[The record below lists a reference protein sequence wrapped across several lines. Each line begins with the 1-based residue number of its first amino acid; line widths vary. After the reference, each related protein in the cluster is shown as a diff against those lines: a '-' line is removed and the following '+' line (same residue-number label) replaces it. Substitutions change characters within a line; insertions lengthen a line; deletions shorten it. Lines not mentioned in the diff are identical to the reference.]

1 MKKLIIPF
9 LALLTVLCG
18 VLLASCS
25 RSETDGNGFGY
36 VPLSDGGYGVYA
48 VEKMS
53 GDIVIPSEYKGT
65 AVTRIEEDFFR
76 DGTSSGE
83 IRVTVPEGV
92 KCVNDNAFAN
102 CVQLISVTLPSTLT
116 EIGDKAFYGCYLLE
130 NIELPNG
137 GGIETVGTE
146 AFFNTAITS
155 FPMSHTVKSIG
166 VGAFNHCLRLKSI
179 DISGVK
185 GEMLGKEAFSGCYSL
200 EKVTFGDGLER
211 IANGT
216 FSSCYSLKSIAVP
229 DSVRYIDGGAFAY
242 CCSLRWVE
250 ISPEAYLECIGED
263 AFGACALLTFT
274 LPMGLRDNYPDNEYF
289 SNCPDLREVINY
301 SDCDVKLSEWV
312 REKSGEYAQSD
323 FKLDEDGFITYMN
336 GGVCELVGY
345 IGHAEA
351 IVVPDRVQ
359 RIKRGAFLGSQGTSD
374 IVIPDSV
381 TDIEPSAFGA
391 VTALTD
397 INVSEGNTA
406 FSSIDGVLY
415 SEDGTVL
422 IAYPCGRLELSY
434 TVPDSVTAI
443 GDYAFYGSGVL
454 DVVIPDTVTLISE
467 KAFEG
472 ALYFQ
477 PDGEGGRKT
486 A

>member
-1 MKKLIIPF
+1 MKKLIISV
-9 LALLTVLCG
+9 LALFTVLCG

-25 RSETDGNGFGY
+25 RGETDGNGFGY
-36 VPLSDGGYGVYA
+36 VRLSDGGYGVYA

-53 GDIVIPSEYKGT
+53 GDIVIPSEYKGAT
-65 AVTRIEEDFFR
+65 VTRIEEDFFR

-116 EIGDKAFYGCYLLE
+116 EIGDKAFYNCSLLS
-130 NIELPNG
+130 NIAFPNG
-137 GGIETVGTE
+137 GGVETVGIE
-146 AFFNTAITS
+146 AFYYTAITS

-179 DISGVK
+179 DISGVT
-185 GEMLGKEAFSGCYSL
+185 GEMLGNEAFDGCYALGS
-200 EKVTFGDGLER
+200 VTLGEGLER
-211 IANGT
+211 IGEST
-216 FSSCYSLKSIAVP
+216 FASCSALKSIVIP
-229 DSVRYIDGGAFAY
+229 DSVRYIDGRAFVY

-250 ISPEAYLECIGED
+250 ISPEAYLEWIGDD

-274 LPMGLRDNYPDNEYF
+274 LPMDLRDNYLDNEYF

-301 SDCDVKLSEWV
+301 SDCDVKLSEGVW
-312 REKSGEYAQSD
+312 EKSGEYAQSD
-323 FKLDEDGFITYMN
+323 FKLDGDGFITYMN

-345 IGHAEA
+345 IGHAET
-351 IVVPDRVQ
+351 IVVPEGVQ

-381 TDIEPSAFGA
+381 TEIEPSAFGA
-391 VTALTD
+391 VVTLTD
-397 INVSEGNTA
+397 ITVSEGNTA

-422 IAYPCGRLELSY
+422 IAYPSGRMELEF
-434 TVPDSVTAI
+434 TVPDFVTAI
-443 GDYAFYGSGVL
+443 GDYAFCGSMTVT
-454 DVVIPDTVTLISE
+454 VRYSDTVEISD
-467 KAFEG
+467 KAF
-472 ALYFQ
+472 
-477 PDGEGGRKT
+477 DGSLWLED
-486 A
+486 